1 MELTDKMPLYIGVR
15 VELASRVARLDKLKS
30 YNRKFKTT
38 RVFDVTDNGRIT
50 VEKSSQMIIAKGK
63 KDEKGPNGL
72 VNFSV
77 MTTQDTDEPA
87 EIERVVKIVNVL
99 GNDRLIRERVHTFV
113 TGRSLLNSIPELKPL
128 VEAFRNLEDL
138 MPGFIEAGWYYAPEA
153 RFQ

>member
-1 MELTDKMPLYIGVR
+1 MELTDTMPLYVGVR
-15 VELASRVARLDKLKS
+15 VEVTTRVADLGKLKG
-30 YNRKFKTT
+30 YNRKYRGT
-38 RVFDVTDNGRIT
+38 RVFDITDNGRIT

-63 KDEKGPNGL
+63 KNEKGPNGL

-77 MTTQDTDEPA
+77 MTAQNTDEA
-87 EIERVVKIVNVL
+87 SEIERVVKIVNVL

-113 TGRSLLNSIPELKPL
+113 VGRSLLNSIPELKPL
-128 VEAFRNLEDL
+128 VQAFQNLEIL